1 MQQRQQKRSSG
12 RIAEGF
18 QGVSF
23 FPQNNIL
30 LLSSFKI
37 CGRER
42 EREREREA
50 EGLFVAN
57 RASKILDS
65 CSSISC
71 EGA

>member
-18 QGVSF
+18 QGIF
-23 FPQNNIL
+23 FSPQNNIL

-42 EREREREA
+42 ERERERER
-50 EGLFVAN
+50 GGRVVC
-57 RASKILDS
+57 SK
-65 CSSISC
+65 SSLKNT
-71 EGA
+71 